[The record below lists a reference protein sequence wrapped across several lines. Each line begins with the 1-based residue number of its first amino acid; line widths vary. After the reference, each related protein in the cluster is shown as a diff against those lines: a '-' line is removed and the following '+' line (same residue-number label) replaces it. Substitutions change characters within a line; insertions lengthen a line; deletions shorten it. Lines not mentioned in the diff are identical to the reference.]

1 MITPNGFEN
10 NTTAVLNVSANPATG
25 TELPGNTV
33 TLTLNFS
40 APVNVTGTPTLALND
55 GGTAVYTG
63 GSGTKAL
70 AFRYTVATS
79 DSEVS
84 NLAITQVNLP
94 AGATIKDVRGRAANL
109 TNALATLWGL
119 AIETHHHG
127 GRCRRPDHW
136 HRFTTDDVAGDH
148 ITNDST
154 LTLTA
159 VRADGTVNIFD
170 GTKLLDGMV
179 WHRPADLVVRP
190 APWRTVPI
198 ALPRRIRCLA

>member
-1 MITPNGFEN
+1 MVKGTVITPNGFEN

-70 AFRYTVATS
+70 TFRYTVATS

-109 TNALATLWGL
+109 TNALATL
-119 AIETHHHG
+119 
-127 GRCRRPDHW
+127 RC
-136 HRFTTDDVAGDH
+136 A
-148 ITNDST
+148 N
-154 LTLTA
+154 
-159 VRADGTVNIFD
+159 
-170 GTKLLDGMV
+170 
-179 WHRPADLVVRP
+179 
-190 APWRTVPI
+190 
-198 ALPRRIRCLA
+198 